1 MDAGCMAKIYQVK
14 LTAEQRQMLQSTVN
28 KGSAKAQR
36 QRRARTLLLAD
47 AGRRDQAIAAALQ
60 IGRATVE
67 RTRRRF
73 FEEGLEAA
81 LSRRVQARPSRRP
94 KLDGQAEAHRVALA
108 CSTPPGGHARRT
120 LRRLAD
126 RLVVLE
132 VVAACSHETVRQTL
146 KKRAQAVAEA
156 AMGHP
161 ARGQRR
167 VCGLHGRRAGSLHP
181 AR

>member
-1 MDAGCMAKIYQVK
+1 MAKIYQVK
-14 LTAEQRQMLQSTVN
+14 LTTEQRTMLHATVN

-47 AGRRDQAIAAALQ
+47 AGRSDQAIAAALQ

-81 LSRRVQARPSRRP
+81 LSRRAQARPSRRP
-94 KLDGQAEAHRVALA
+94 KLDGQAEAHLVALA
-108 CSTPPGGHARRT
+108 CSAPPEGHARWT
-120 LRRLAD
+120 LRLLAD

-132 VVAACSHETVRQTL
+132 VVTACSHETVRQTL
-146 KKRAQAVAEA
+146 KNTRSS
-156 AMGHP
+156 
-161 ARGQRR
+161 RG
-167 VCGLHGRRAGSLHP
+167 
-181 AR
+181 